1 MSERAI
7 EAMARPLRWKLAD
20 AISFAVTNTY
30 GHASDYLVEADAAL
44 SVIAALAE
52 DDAAVERSMK
62 AVLKAWRQAGV
73 SASPELEAS
82 EIAARAAIAALL
94 KAEAK

>member
-1 MSERAI
+1 MSERAKTLREKLI
-7 EAMARPLRWKLAD
+7 AALSNKDGELCDHFGEASPEKM
-20 AISFAVTNTY
+20 
-30 GHASDYLVEADAAL
+30 ADAAL
-44 SVIAALAE
+44 SVITALAE

-82 EIAARAAIAALL
+82 EIAARAAIRALG
-94 KAEAK
+94 E